1 MGNSAVKHLVLLIED
16 SPDIHNLVRF
26 HLRKEA
32 MTIKHAYDGMSGMKL
47 VRELRPN
54 LILLDVELPGLNGF
68 EILKA
73 VREAGGDSR
82 ILMLTARGSE
92 LDRVLGF
99 EYGVDDYV
107 CKPFSLAEL
116 LGRIKA
122 LLRRSLALEGP
133 PQQEKS
139 LVFGDVRVDLD
150 GFKVI
155 REGEEVRLP
164 AKAFDLLRFLVEHS
178 GEVVSRDQLIDR
190 VWGEEECITQR
201 TLNNLVVKIRQAIEQ
216 SADEP
221 TFLKTVHGVGYRL
234 DL

>member
-1 MGNSAVKHLVLLIED
+1 MTKILLVEDEESLARGLVDVLRVNGYEVGWESDGNAGLAAALEVA
-16 SPDIHNLVRF
+16 PD
-26 HLRKEA
+26 
-32 MTIKHAYDGMSGMKL
+32 
-47 VRELRPN
+47 